1 MILAARTWCV
11 IAKGVLM
18 TAQPKPFITEEMY
31 LEQERQSTTKHEYY
45 NATIYAMAGASEQH
59 NLIALNI
66 AAALHAVLRGRTCRA
81 YPSDMRVK
89 VMRTGLNTYPDF
101 SIVCGQSQFT
111 DVAKRD
117 TLINPTVI
125 IEVLSPSTERYDRGM
140 KFRNYR
146 TIPTLRDYILISQ
159 DDYRVEQYTRQEN
172 DEWLLREVTGIEAQ
186 ITIRSIDCVL
196 NLEDIYEKV
205 EFEQDNEGIPREI
218 SPEEPDA
225 AI

>member
-1 MILAARTWCV
+1 
-11 IAKGVLM
+11 M

-45 NATIYAMAGASEQH
+45 NGTIYAMAGASEQH

-66 AAALHAVLRGRTCRA
+66 AAALHALLRGRTCRA

-111 DVAKRD
+111 DAAKRD

-125 IEVLSPSTERYDRGM
+125 IEILSPSTERYDRGM
-140 KFRNYR
+140 KFQHYR
-146 TIPTLRDYILISQ
+146 TINAFQEYILVSQ
-159 DDYRVEQYTRQEN
+159 DKYQIERFVRQEN
-172 DEWLLREVTGIEAQ
+172 NEWVFSEAIGIEATLPISSIQ
-186 ITIRSIDCVL
+186 GSLALRDVYEEVAIIPEIVPGITRDMPS
-196 NLEDIYEKV
+196 
-205 EFEQDNEGIPREI
+205 EGNQTEL
-218 SPEEPDA
+218 
-225 AI
+225 